1 MFSFAQASFI
11 EDDLFLELHNL
22 LMNHRAGNQALHFNS
37 LGIVSRIYN
46 NIDHDINAKQ
56 QPFLIFKNITLISK
70 SKLPNSSLI
79 ENVLMKMTL
88 RIFFQ
93 LS

>member
-56 QPFLIFKNITLISK
+56 QPFLIFKFQK